1 MGIRRFAIASC
12 RIMAAS
18 GSPCQLLACLVCQS
32 SMKITIPILA
42 IANLIIYIF
51 RAGLAGCM
59 LNDIFNAEQNGEI
72 RGDTNNVTDLLVQT
86 TLILCMIGS
95 ASSILAALHFKAY
108 NNISRAASFGVS
120 LIALNLNILV
130 LCYASKQW
138 DLGCKPDKGCTD
150 RSLGW
155 RAQLTGIL
163 AVAQFLFHGLLVESI
178 YTLKPEE
185 DLDKNAPEVGDHSSA
200 SDSDHEGVSVPITQ
214 PSQAEDP
221 AQAGVQPSQEDVNLE
236 SPNQI

>member
-1 MGIRRFAIASC
+1 M
-12 RIMAAS
+12 
-18 GSPCQLLACLVCQS
+18 
-32 SMKITIPILA
+32 IPILA

-51 RAGLAGCM
+51 RAGLAGSI
-59 LNDIFNAEQNGEI
+59 LNDNFNGEV
-72 RGDTNNVTDLLVQT
+72 RGDTNNVTDILAQT

-95 ASSILAALHFKAY
+95 ASSILAVLHFKAY
-108 NNISRAASFGVS
+108 NDISRAASFGVG
-120 LIALNLNILV
+120 LIAVNLNILV

-178 YTLKPEE
+178 YTLKPKE
-185 DLDKNAPEVGDHSSA
+185 DLDKNAPEVGFHSSA

-221 AQAGVQPSQEDVNLE
+221 GYQPAQVGVQPSQEDVNLE